1 MIHLLAERF
10 SQSLKS
16 LFDAEAYPDAV
27 AVAVSG
33 GSDSMALCLLL
44 QTWCRSNDVSLVAL
58 TVDHGLRTEAADEAL
73 LVKKWLSHHGIEHSI
88 LTRTGP
94 KPEAGV
100 QEFARDARYHLLFDA
115 CRQSKISALFVGHQ
129 QEDHQETFLMRL
141 SKGSG
146 LSGLAGMTLKTARDG
161 IDIIRPL
168 LSFTRAE
175 LRTYLQD
182 RAQGWIED
190 PSNESPEYTRTEL
203 GHVMG
208 HIRNLPGSSAEAIAL
223 SLKRIQRAE
232 AALQSMTEKAWQGQ
246 VRLNPYGFVCLQMDL
261 LKSLPDEIGIRILA
275 KAVQIIRG
283 VGFRIKLQELENI
296 VEKMKAGV
304 QEPFATLSGCQ
315 FQIRSEELLILREPG
330 RDGLPV
336 TSLCGE
342 PQIIWD
348 GRFSVVDRKAVNA
361 AADGLSLEVR
371 VLGDSGWHQLQS
383 YAVLPEIEQL
393 PAIVRKN
400 LPGVWSGEELVS
412 APLVL
417 AESLGLGIANDRF
430 EMVFIHALGSE

>member
-1 MIHLLAERF
+1 MVHLLAERF

-16 LFDAEAYPDAV
+16 LFEAESYPSTV

-44 QTWCRSNDVSLVAL
+44 QTWCRRNDISLVAL
-58 TVDHGLRTEAADEAL
+58 TVDHGLRAEAAGEAL
-73 LVKKWLSHHGIEHSI
+73 LVKKWLGHHGIEHKI
-88 LTRTGP
+88 LTRKGP
-94 KPEAGV
+94 RPEAGV
-100 QEFARDARYHLLFDA
+100 QEFARDARYNLLFEA
-115 CRQSKISALFVGHQ
+115 CRQSGISALFVGHQ

-146 LSGLAGMTLKTARDG
+146 LSGLAGMSLKTARDG
-161 IDIIRPL
+161 INIIRPL

-175 LRTYLQD
+175 LRMFLQNF
-182 RAQGWIED
+182 AQDWIED

-208 HIRNLPGSSAEAIAL
+208 HIRNLPGSSAEAISL
-223 SLKRIQRAE
+223 SLRRIQRAE
-232 AALQSMTEKAWQGQ
+232 AALLSMTEKAWQDQ
-246 VRLNPYGFVCLQMDL
+246 VRLNPYGFVGLQMDL
-261 LKSLPDEIGIRILA
+261 FKNMPDEIGIRILA
-275 KAVQIIRG
+275 KAVQIMRG
-283 VGFRIKLQELENI
+283 TGFRVKLQELENI
-296 VEKMKAGV
+296 AERLRTGV

-315 FQIRSEELLILREPG
+315 FQIRGVELLILREPG

-336 TSLCGE
+336 IPLGGE
-342 PQIIWD
+342 RQMLWD
-348 GRFSVVDRKAVNA
+348 GRFSIIDQKAGDV
-361 AADGLSLEVR
+361 ADGPSLEVR
-371 VLGDSGWHQLQS
+371 VLGDSGWHQLQP
-383 YAVLPEIEQL
+383 YVILPEIEKL

-400 LPGVWSGEELVS
+400 LPGVWSGEKLVS
-412 APLVL
+412 APLIS